1 LRDTFLYTTRM
12 ATPPTLLCIHRD
24 PTQLGLLKEHG
35 YELATATNGS
45 EGLRLFMS
53 RPVDAVVLEYHLGIL
68 DGVTIADEIK
78 QVRPEIPIVMWTD
91 NVELP
96 SDALKSIDALVA
108 KSDGPH
114 FLLATL
120 HFVMKVKPAQRQE
133 AQTRNQTPAHLRRPG
148 RAREGR
154 EPVRTGV
161 PESAEE
167 KDAAF
172 SREVWRS
179 IRNGSFRF

>member
-1 LRDTFLYTTRM
+1 M
-12 ATPPTLLCIHRD
+12 ATDSTLLCIHRD
-24 PTQLGLLKEHG
+24 PAQLSLLKEHG

-45 EGLRLFMS
+45 EGLRLLMS
-53 RPVDAVVLEYHLGIL
+53 RPVDAVVLEYHLGLL

-78 QVRPEIPIVMWTD
+78 QVRPEVPIVMWAD

-120 HFVMKVKPAQRQE
+120 HFVLNVRPARRHD
-133 AQTRNQTPAHLRRPG
+133 AKARSQTSAHLRRPG
-148 RAREGR
+148 RSRESKIHVQAHSL
-154 EPVRTGV
+154 ESTAGV
-161 PESAEE
+161 
-167 KDAAF
+167 KDASF
-172 SREVWRS
+172 PIEVWRS
-179 IRNGSFRF
+179 IRNGTIRF

>member
-1 LRDTFLYTTRM
+1 M
-12 ATPPTLLCIHRD
+12 
-24 PTQLGLLKEHG
+24 QLGLLREHG

-53 RPVDAVVLEYHLGIL
+53 RPVDAVVLEHDLGLL

-78 QVRPEIPIVMWTD
+78 QVRPEVPIVMWAD
-91 NVELP
+91 NIELP

-120 HFVMKVKPAQRQE
+120 HFVLNVRPAQRHE
-133 AQTRNQTPAHLRRPG
+133 ARVRTETPAHLRRPSKS
-148 RAREGR
+148 RER
-154 EPVRTGV
+154 PNSVQANH
-161 PESAEE
+161 PESAADV
-167 KDAAF
+167 KGAPF
-172 SREVWRS
+172 PKEVWRS
-179 IRNGSFRF
+179 IRNGSVRF